1 MILERYSSEITTNI
15 WSEVNRFNCM
25 LKAEIAYTKALIHVN
40 YYKNNNKVWVKH
52 GKYETEIKREIWAPY
67 RNFFNYTITTEDLV
81 AIQKLEAVTKHET
94 LAFLTF
100 LEQKF
105 PEETKLLHFGLTS
118 SDAIDTGLA
127 IQLNQIN
134 FEIEAQY
141 NKLVTVLKEKCKQ
154 YAKTPM
160 YGRSHGMHAEVTT
173 FGYIL
178 AGHLHEITRAVENL
192 KVSATNLRVGK
203 FSGPVGNYTNCFKE
217 VEQEAC
223 SYLYLGSSSFTTQV
237 IPRDRH
243 AQFISSCAV
252 FAGVIERLA
261 TTIRHLQRPEI
272 NEVAEGFSSGQK
284 GSSSMPHKKNP
295 ILCENLCGLARLV
308 RSTVQPALEDINLWH
323 ERDMTHSSVERV
335 ILPEATTLLC
345 FMIERMTQILTN
357 LVVYP
362 ENMLQKIY
370 DNDNYASQSVLLTLV
385 QNGFSRQDAY
395 KIVQDASFNSK
406 TNKTSFRRELILDNR
421 INFDKALIQR
431 CFEIQNI
438 IDSCSVQIENFIK

>member
-1 MILERYSSEITTNI
+1 
-15 WSEVNRFNCM
+15 
-25 LKAEIAYTKALIHVN
+25 
-40 YYKNNNKVWVKH
+40 
-52 GKYETEIKREIWAPY
+52 
-67 RNFFNYTITTEDLV
+67 
-81 AIQKLEAVTKHET
+81 
-94 LAFLTF
+94 
-100 LEQKF
+100 
-105 PEETKLLHFGLTS
+105 
-118 SDAIDTGLA
+118 
-127 IQLNQIN
+127 
-134 FEIEAQY
+134 
-141 NKLVTVLKEKCKQ
+141 
-154 YAKTPM
+154 
-160 YGRSHGMHAEVTT
+160 
-173 FGYIL
+173 
-178 AGHLHEITRAVENL
+178 
-192 KVSATNLRVGK
+192 
-203 FSGPVGNYTNCFKE
+203 
-217 VEQEAC
+217 
-223 SYLYLGSSSFTTQV
+223 
-237 IPRDRH
+237 
-243 AQFISSCAV
+243 
-252 FAGVIERLA
+252 LA
-261 TTIRHLQRPEI
+261 TTIRHGQRPEI